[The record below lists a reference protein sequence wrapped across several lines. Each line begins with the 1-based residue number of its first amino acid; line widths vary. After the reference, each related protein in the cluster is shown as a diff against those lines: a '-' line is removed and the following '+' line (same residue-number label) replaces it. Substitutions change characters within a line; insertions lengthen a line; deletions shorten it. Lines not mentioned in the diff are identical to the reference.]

1 MSDEPGP
8 RLEAKHPEEALDL
21 GIGPLAYL
29 WERRGLH
36 SMATPRLAAAGR
48 IRVWPHAAA
57 RAAGRYRSGTG
68 GWSGVPS

>member
-36 SMATPRLAAAGR
+36 SIATPRQAAAGR
-48 IRVWPHAAA
+48 IRVWLIA
-57 RAAGRYRSGTG
+57 
-68 GWSGVPS
+68 